1 MIFKK
6 ILLGGFFAALMLV
19 LSTNAAVRTFG
30 GGYPSLLSPYHLTT
44 KLEALGKLLFHYVTH
59 PFTSDH
65 PANSP
70 TELIKK
76 TARRRGLPPNF
87 VLAIAKVESGLLPH
101 RVSSAGAM
109 GLMQLM
115 PGTARMYR
123 VSDPFNS
130 EDSINGG
137 TAMLSDLWKRYRGD
151 RRRVAAAYNA
161 GPGRVPRTG
170 PLKKLPSET
179 RHYIKKVLR
188 AEAKLNRQK

>member
-1 MIFKK
+1 MLIRK
-6 ILLGGFFAALMLV
+6 ICFGALFAALTLV

-30 GGYPSLLSPYHLTT
+30 GGYPSLLSPYHLPT
-44 KLEALGKLLFHYVTH
+44 KLEALGKLLLHYVTH

-70 TELIKK
+70 TQHIRKIARKK
-76 TARRRGLPPNF
+76 GLPPNF

-109 GLMQLM
+109 GVMQLM
-115 PGTARMYR
+115 PGIAKMYR
-123 VSDPFNS
+123 VGDPFNS
-130 EDSINGG
+130 IESIEGG
-137 TAMLSDLWKRYRGD
+137 ATMLADLWKRYRGD

-170 PLKKLPSET
+170 PLKKLPTET

-188 AEAKLNRQK
+188 AEARLNNKR

>member
-1 MIFKK
+1 MLIKK
-6 ILLGGFFAALMLV
+6 ICFGALFAALTLV

-30 GGYPSLLSPYHLTT
+30 GGYPSLLSPYHLPT
-44 KLEALGKLLFHYVTH
+44 KLEALGKLLLHYVTH

-70 TELIKK
+70 TQHIRKIARKK
-76 TARRRGLPPNF
+76 GLAPNF

-115 PGTARMYR
+115 PGTAKMYR
-123 VSDPFNS
+123 VGDPFNS
-130 EDSINGG
+130 IESIEGG
-137 TAMLSDLWKRYRGD
+137 ATMLADLWKRYRGD

-170 PLKKLPSET
+170 PLKKLPTET

-188 AEAKLNRQK
+188 AEARLNNKR